1 MTDQNKP
8 TIRQGDHPGV
18 ATMREQLAEG
28 RTTRRDFLR
37 TVTLLGVSAGTA
49 YAMADSILGDS
60 VISEAAAQGT
70 PVKGGVL
77 RIGMPV
83 MEVTD
88 PAIVDWAEKGN
99 LLRPVLESLV
109 KVGTDDV
116 TRPFL
121 AERWEVNDDLTQWT
135 FYLRKG
141 VRWNNGDDFNAD
153 DVVANFERWLDPS
166 VGSSNLGRFSALTV
180 EDGDSRVAAPN
191 AAQKVDDHT
200 VVFNL
205 QRPMLQFPESLGDYP
220 AQIAHRSLGETL
232 ASGSNWIENPIG
244 TGPFVLTNLRVGEV
258 AEYTKRDPGEY
269 WGEEVHLDGIRYVD
283 LGADAAAHFAALASN
298 QVDIL
303 FRLDINLLP
312 QAQSI
317 PTIQTY
323 EKTTA
328 TCAVARMR
336 ITEAP
341 YDDIRVRRAVQ
352 KSLDRQRLTEIAYQ
366 GLGVPGEDHHVSP
379 VHPEYTPLPLP
390 QRDLEGAKALL
401 AEAGYPN
408 GIELTMRTVNDPKW
422 ESNVALAMR
431 EQLAEAGIT
440 INLEV
445 LPGGTYWERWDTWPY
460 SITVWLNRP
469 LGVQVLALA
478 YRSGVPWNETNY
490 NNPAFDAALDRAEA
504 TLDLEE
510 RKVIVAELQ
519 KMLQDDAILT
529 LPFWLKIFTAANKRV
544 NGFAYHA
551 AREFHINGTWLA

>member
-37 TVTLLGVSAGTA
+37 TMTLLGVSAGTA

-77 RIGMPV
+77 RVGMSV

-99 LLRPVLESLV
+99 LLRPVLESLAQ
-109 KVGTDDV
+109 VGTDGI

-220 AQIAHRSLGETL
+220 AAIAHRSLGETL

-244 TGPFVLTNLRVGEV
+244 TGPFLLTNLRVGEV

-283 LGADAAAHFAALASN
+283 LGADSAAHFAALASN

-303 FRLDINLLP
+303 YRLDINLLP

-323 EKTTA
+323 EKITG
-328 TCAVARMR
+328 TCPVARMR

-352 KSLDRQRLTEIAYQ
+352 KSLDRQRLAEIAYQ
-366 GLGVPGEDHHVSP
+366 GLGIPGEDHHVSP

-390 QRDLEGAKALL
+390 PRDLEGAKALL

-408 GIELTMRTVNDPKW
+408 GIELTMRTVSDPKW

-440 INLEV
+440 LNVEV

-460 SITVWLNRP
+460 SITVWVARP
-469 LGVQVLALA
+469 LGVQVLSLA

-519 KMLQDDAILT
+519 KMMQDDAILT
-529 LPFWLKIFTAANKRV
+529 LPFWLKIFTAANQRV
-544 NGFAYHA
+544 NGFAYHS
-551 AREFHINGTWLA
+551 ARELHINGTWLA